1 MNAQISGGK
10 ESSTTPEDYR
20 LSGSPAHLLRRTQQF
35 ASDIFARAGLG
46 DFVTLRQSV
55 LLAGIAEQEGRS
67 QADLVRATG
76 IDRSTLA
83 DMMARMEKKGLIVR
97 GAAAADGRAKLVK
110 LTSAGRA
117 RLAEALPVMQQADA
131 ALLEALPRAKRRAF
145 LDTLG
150 MLSEAAAEAEE
161 RLISEAKAV
170 KRKAK
175 AQKAS
180 DKATEKARRKGRKKR
195 RKKKR

>member
-1 MNAQISGGK
+1 MNAQISGSK
-10 ESSTTPEDYR
+10 ESSATHEEFR

-97 GAAAADGRAKLVK
+97 GAAAADGRAKSVK
-110 LTSAGRA
+110 LTGAGRA
-117 RLAEALPVMQQADA
+117 RLADALPVMQQADA
-131 ALLEALPRAKRRAF
+131 ALLAALPKARRKMF
-145 LDTLG
+145 LDTLSV
-150 MLSEAAAEAEE
+150 LSEAAAEAEE
-161 RLISEAKAV
+161 REIAEAKAA
-170 KRKAK
+170 KKKAK
-175 AQKAS
+175 AQKA
-180 DKATEKARRKGRKKR
+180 DEKARKKGRKKR